1 MDTTTENRLAKIEA
15 LLRKAESTNF
25 PEEAEAYTAKAE
37 ALMVQWS
44 IDAAMLRAETSA
56 DPTSHVQTLDVYVW
70 KSAMM
75 AAQASLLEA
84 VVFAHQAQ
92 CVYSSRNYADPETGK
107 YRMGRKYT
115 IHAMP
120 EDLTA
125 IELLYASLQIQA
137 AQEYKSPS
145 VVAERRSECGTG
157 PSAGGK
163 AIRYKNSFMRGYA
176 SKVGARLAEIR
187 RAQAE
192 KTSDSTAL
200 VLFDQSKV
208 VADHVAQTYGKLRAG
223 KGMQGGRGGSGYY
236 AGREAGGRARLG
248 NQIGSGT

>member
-1 MDTTTENRLAKIEA
+1 MGTDTESRLAKIEA
-15 LLRKAESTNF
+15 LLRKAESSKF
-25 PEEAEAYTAKAE
+25 PAEAEAFTAKAE

-56 DPTSHVQTLDVYVW
+56 DPTSHVGTVDVFVP

-75 AAQASLLEA
+75 AAQCSLLEA

-92 CVYSSRNYADPETGK
+92 CVYSQRGAYDEAKGK
-107 YRMGRKYT
+107 YRAGRTYT

-125 IELLYASLQIQA
+125 IELLYASLQLQA

-145 VVAERRSECGTG
+145 VVAERQSVCGTG
-157 PSAGGK
+157 PSAGGR
-163 AIRYKNSFMRGYA
+163 AIKYKNSFMRGYA
-176 SKVGARLAEIR
+176 SKVGSRLAEIR
-187 RAQAE
+187 REQAE

-200 VLFDQSKV
+200 VLFDQAKV
-208 VADHVAQTYGKLRAG
+208 VEQHFAEAYPRLSKG
-223 KGMQGGRGGSGYY
+223 KGLSGGRGGSGY
-236 AGREAGGRARLG
+236 ASGREAGGRARLG
-248 NQIGSGT
+248 NQITA